1 MQRTGALNLADFLLE
16 FSSLR
21 STVQVVNVLQIV
33 LCAHAMDSRI

>member
-33 LCAHAMDSRI
+33 LCVHARDSRI